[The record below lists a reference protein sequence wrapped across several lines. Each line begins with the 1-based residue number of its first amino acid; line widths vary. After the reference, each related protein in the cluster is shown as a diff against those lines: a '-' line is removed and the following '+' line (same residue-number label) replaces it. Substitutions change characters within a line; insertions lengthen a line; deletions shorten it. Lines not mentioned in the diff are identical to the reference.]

1 MTEKEKAFAGL
12 LYDATYDQE
21 IVEGRL
27 RSQEQNYD
35 YNHFRP
41 SQKAERDAMIRRLFK
56 KTGKNFVIEQ
66 PFQSDFWE
74 RVTIGENFYSNY
86 NLIILAGTEVEFGDN
101 VFIAPNCGI
110 YAAGHPFD
118 SQLRNQG
125 LEYAWPIKVGSNVW
139 IGGHVCIMGGVTI
152 GDNTVIAAGSVVTRD
167 IPSGVLAG
175 GNPCRVI
182 RRLSGEDDEKYK
194 KGFYHYK
201 SSREEKA

>member
-1 MTEKEKAFAGL
+1 MTEKEKAFAGV
-12 LYDATYDQE
+12 LYDASYDKE

-35 YNHFRP
+35 YNQFRP
-41 SQKAERDAMIRRLFK
+41 SQKKEREEMIRRLFK
-56 KTGKNFVIEQ
+56 KTGKEFVIEQ
-66 PFQSDFWE
+66 PFQCDFWE

-118 SQLRNQG
+118 SDLRNQG
-125 LEYAWPIKVGSNVW
+125 LEYAWPIRVGNNVW

-152 GDNTVIAAGSVVTRD
+152 GDDTVIAAGSVVTKD

-182 RRLSGEDDEKYK
+182 RRITKEDDAKYRVGFQK
-194 KGFYHYK
+194 K
-201 SSREEKA
+201 EL